1 MSTIPDIDRKYSSSS
16 FSLPEET
23 PSVEKTPSFLKE
35 PTISPTKRWE
45 IKSKTIGV
53 DTVIAS
59 IIPTLITSLTVY
71 FSIQGVMS
79 ASPVGIVFGIYG
91 IILTPLLVVGSVML
105 IANILKDKVKLIEP
119 ESVHSITFDLTTKKF
134 TELKKTYSDK
144 IHSFARYGIISWEKA
159 YAIKNLF
166 RVSEKLE
173 SFINTFEKKFPKTY
187 LQKIKDYQNYV
198 GYQKYLETLQQRKDL
213 ENFWNKFQVTTLQ
226 NDLPQVDPL
235 TLETNFL
242 ASILKNF

>member
-1 MSTIPDIDRKYSSSS
+1 MSTIPDIDRRYSSPS
-16 FSLPEET
+16 FSLPK
-23 PSVEKTPSFLKE
+23 EKPSFMQE
-35 PTISPTKRWE
+35 AMISPTKRWE
-45 IKSKTIGV
+45 IKRKTIGI
-53 DTVIAS
+53 DTVITS

-79 ASPVGIVFGIYG
+79 ASPAGIIFGVYG

-119 ESVHSITFDLTTKKF
+119 ESVHSITFDLTTKNF